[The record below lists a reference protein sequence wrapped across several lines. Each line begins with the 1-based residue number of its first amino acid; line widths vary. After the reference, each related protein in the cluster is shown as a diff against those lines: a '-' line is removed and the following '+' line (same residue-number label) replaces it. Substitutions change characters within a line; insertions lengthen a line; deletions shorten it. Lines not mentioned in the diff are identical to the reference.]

1 MSESD
6 ETRNK
11 QKDKKLQGSD
21 LAKKKRFIYNL
32 TDCQTASVSGPA
44 SSFIVQISAI
54 TLVSTVLS

>member
-32 TDCQTASVSGPA
+32 TDSGPA